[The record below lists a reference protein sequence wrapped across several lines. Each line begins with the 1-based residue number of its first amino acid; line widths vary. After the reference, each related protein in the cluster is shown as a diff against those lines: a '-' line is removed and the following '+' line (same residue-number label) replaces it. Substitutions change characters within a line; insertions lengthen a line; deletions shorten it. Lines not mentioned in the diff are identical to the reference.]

1 MKAFVKS
8 LITLALLVSACA
20 MAAPPQP
27 GKALALCAQS
37 ANLLACHDAEGNAYS
52 VATAGKTLWLRGYEA
67 GSKRRWV
74 QTNSRYGQLTF
85 FSGLASD
92 GEAWIGTIQRV
103 GWTTISRVSSSS
115 GTRTRIMCSRVTGCH
130 QG

>member
-1 MKAFVKS
+1 MNLLVRS
-8 LITLALLVSACA
+8 LLVSVALSGATA

-27 GKALALCAQS
+27 GNGLAQCTQS
-37 ANLLACHDAEGNAYS
+37 ANLLACHDADGNVYS
-52 VATAGKTLWLRGYEA
+52 VATAGKTLWLLGYEA

-74 QTNSRYGQLTF
+74 QTNSRYDQLTF
-85 FSGLASD
+85 FTGLASD

-115 GTRTRIMCSRVTGCH
+115 GTRTKIMCSRVTGCH

>member
-1 MKAFVKS
+1 MNLLVRT
-8 LITLALLVSACA
+8 LLALTLLASTTT

-27 GKALALCAQS
+27 GSGLALCAQS
-37 ANLLACHDAEGNAYS
+37 ANLLACHDVDGNVYS
-52 VATAGKTLWLRGYEA
+52 VATAGKTMWLRGYEA
-67 GSKRRWV
+67 GSKRRWA

-85 FSGLASD
+85 FTGLASD

-103 GWTTISRVSSSS
+103 GWTTISQVSSSS
-115 GTRTRIMCSRVTGCH
+115 GTRSKITCSRVTGCH